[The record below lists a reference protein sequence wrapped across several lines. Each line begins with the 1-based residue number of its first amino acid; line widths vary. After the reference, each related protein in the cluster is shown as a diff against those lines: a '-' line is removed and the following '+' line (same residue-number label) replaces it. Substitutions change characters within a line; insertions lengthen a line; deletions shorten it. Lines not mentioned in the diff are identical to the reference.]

1 MTDPSTADTPTDDG
15 AARTD
20 DSGNQSVESGNQS
33 VDSGNRL
40 EFADAVELETTKAH
54 LWETISDP
62 ETLTACVPGADS
74 IERLD
79 ERTYTLE
86 ITRGISHVSV
96 SLSGEAEF
104 VEMNPP
110 DFIVT
115 RGTAFDSK
123 TGTDFEVLAAMELE
137 EAGVGEEGDGVS
149 LAYQA
154 EVTFSGGAAVMK
166 KSLLRPIVKRDVNT
180 YFENVR
186 ARVEDGN

>member
-1 MTDPSTADTPTDDG
+1 MTDRSTAETPADDAG
-15 AARTD
+15 PRTD
-20 DSGNQSVESGNQS
+20 DSGGKS
-33 VDSGNRL
+33 DDAGNRL
-40 EFADAVELETTKAH
+40 EFADAVELETTKDH

-62 ETLTACVPGADS
+62 ETLTACVPGAES

-79 ERTYTLE
+79 ERTYSLE

-96 SLSGEAEF
+96 SLSGQAEF
-104 VEMNPP
+104 VELNPP

-137 EAGVGEEGDGVS
+137 AAGDGDEETAVS

-186 ARVEDGN
+186 ERVEDGA

>member
-1 MTDPSTADTPTDDG
+1 MSDQSTADPP
-15 AARTD
+15 AAEPD
-20 DSGNQSVESGNQS
+20 
-33 VDSGNRL
+33 NRL
-40 EFADAVELETTKAH
+40 EFTDAVELATTKDH
-54 LWETISDP
+54 LWKTISDP
-62 ETLTACVPGADS
+62 ETLTAFVPCAHS

-79 ERTYTLE
+79 ERTYSLG
-86 ITRGISHVSV
+86 ITRGICHVSV

-137 EAGVGEEGDGVS
+137 EAGDGGEGDAVS

-166 KSLLRPIVKRDVNT
+166 KSLLRPIVKRDVNS

-186 ARVEDGN
+186 ARVEDEA